1 MYRGTFLLEN
11 KGTGVMYEICSKLI
25 MRTLSSVLV
34 IYFEKNAD
42 ILPVTL
48 LLNVRNFCFAEIC
61 DMVCWVVSII
71 LTL

>member
-1 MYRGTFLLEN
+1 MYRGIFSHEN
-11 KGTGVMYEICSKLI
+11 KDTGVMYEICSKLI
-25 MRTLSSVLV
+25 MRSVSSVLV
-34 IYFEKNAD
+34 IYFEKNSG

-48 LLNVRNFCFAEIC
+48 LLNVRNFCFSEIR